1 MNKRQESAK
10 DSFGSVE
17 KVMDQ
22 NAAVTAEIPGLNQ
35 AVTQFK
41 TDFSGIDE
49 AAGKVDMESTKGK
62 TSPKHD
68 AEEVLVTMEYPI
80 VCALRSLSRKNG
92 DKELFTIMDL
102 SESDLV
108 RQKDAEVTVFAKE
121 VLGFAKANAGDL
133 AASYNIKDEALTAFQ
148 NQIDVYD
155 KAGQTQGAGFA
166 NRESGHESLK
176 ALIGKLND
184 DLVEVDDMME
194 LVRHDHPDFYNAYCD
209 ARPVKLLGVRHKK
222 QQPSPQPPQTK

>member
-155 KAGQTQGAGFA
+155 TF
-166 NRESGHESLK
+166 L
-176 ALIGKLND
+176 
-184 DLVEVDDMME
+184 
-194 LVRHDHPDFYNAYCD
+194 
-209 ARPVKLLGVRHKK
+209 
-222 QQPSPQPPQTK
+222 